1 LECIFTIENQPS
13 EILDI
18 TTGSGLLF
26 ASAYD
31 ASIYA
36 FNLND
41 FSLAGSMVGHRWEIW
56 ELLLNN
62 NALFSG
68 SVISNVIAA

>member
-1 LECIFTIENQPS
+1 METLECLRTISNQPT

-18 TTGSGLLF
+18 TTGSGLIF
-26 ASAYD
+26 ASGYD
-31 ASIYA
+31 ATITA
-36 FNLND
+36 FSLND
-41 FSLAGSMVGHRWEIW
+41 FDLVGSMVGHRWEVW

-68 SVISNVIAA
+68 SVQEF